1 MNSSQRQLAS
11 QEFPYSST
19 NDSASTPDPFDTRRV
34 FQQQVEQFALAQPIT
49 AAWIV
54 YNDPNQGKR
63 QSVVYYK
70 PNPGCSYPDLCDLE
84 SERRLLESFPTLSLR
99 EVTTVGNLK
108 AFVCLLDSYH
118 SEPEYLLLWA
128 IAPLSA
134 QEKQWIEQQA
144 QLLLNHLVISR
155 ESARQQAEIQL
166 LEQVVR
172 RAEHQLRNPLA
183 VISVYAENLCLSS
196 PAGTLQDQAI
206 LIRETVSELS
216 TSLTDL
222 LSCGQQA
229 KLRVAYHDL
238 GAILVESIKG
248 LQLWL
253 EQKRLQILCSETP
266 VMLPMDCWQIKQVF
280 DNLLSNAVHFSP
292 HEGIVTCNWT
302 VFRNEVVVKIS
313 DQGPGLSEE
322 DLQQAFTPYYSR
334 RPGGTGLGLA
344 IAKKIV
350 LDHKGSLWVQNLSD
364 GGAQFSLTLPRILV

>member
-1 MNSSQRQLAS
+1 MKDSQQQLAREEHPFS
-11 QEFPYSST
+11 SRSYSP
-19 NDSASTPDPFDTRRV
+19 STPRPFDIRCV
-34 FQQQVEQFALAQPIT
+34 FQQQVEQFALALPIA

-63 QSVVYYK
+63 QSVVHYQ
-70 PNPGCSYPDLCDLE
+70 PNPDCSYPGLSDLE
-84 SERRLLESFPTLSLR
+84 SQGWLLEFLPTLSLR

-108 AFVCLLDSYH
+108 AFVCLLELNH

-134 QEKQWIEQQA
+134 QEKQWAEQQA
-144 QLLLNHLVISR
+144 QLLLNHLVICR
-155 ESARQQAEIQL
+155 ECSRQQAEIQL

-183 VISVYAENLCLSS
+183 AIGVYAENLCLGS

-229 KLRVAYHDL
+229 KLSLALHDL

-266 VMLPMDCWQIKQVF
+266 VMLPMDRWQMKQVF
-280 DNLLSNAVHFSP
+280 DNLLSNAVSFSP
-292 HEGIVTCNWT
+292 QEGIVTCNWT
-302 VFRNEVVVKIS
+302 VFRNEVVVNVS

-322 DLQQAFTPYYSR
+322 DLKQAFIPYYSR
-334 RPGGTGLGLA
+334 REGGTGLGLA
-344 IAKKIV
+344 IAKKII
-350 LDHKGSLWVQNLSD
+350 LDHKGSLWVQNLPG
-364 GGAQFSLTLPRILV
+364 GGAQFSFTLPRSPL